1 MKNRFCR
8 MGKTVI
14 GAFLLLSIGG
24 ITYSCQ
30 DDYILDETRP
40 SFLGGSIYDE
50 LKSRNKFNYT
60 VRLIEDLGY
69 KEVMSKTGSK
79 TLFVAPDAAYEEFF
93 KNNQWGVHSYEQ
105 LTDAQKRILFN
116 GAQLNNAY
124 VIEMMGN
131 ADNGDK
137 NLALRQNSAA
147 AVVDSVR
154 WWRPEELPTNY
165 SQVEGEKHYWDRF
178 KGDKGKSILMA
189 TDDSEPMMTHFVEN
203 NMKEQRIKR
212 SDVAFIV
219 GDKEGWSE
227 SDPTRAYVFGNRVV
241 EQDVVCLNGYFHVLD
256 KVLVP
261 PSSMAEEIRS
271 NGSTN
276 IFSHI
281 LDRFSAPYYDATLTE
296 NYKALHN
303 NSVDSIFEKRYF
315 AINTKSGRLIT
326 GPDRVVN
333 NDFPLLTY
341 DPGWNSYKPEG
352 GTEKEKD
359 MGVMFVPSD
368 KALEDYFLR
377 GAGKVLIERYGLKG
391 VEVNEANLMKHI
403 DQIPLDIVQPL
414 VNNLMKPSFNE
425 SVPSKYLTIMNDAR
439 DPMFPLRDYPSEAAY
454 KSVIDKT
461 VLANNGVVYVMNRV
475 VSPADYASVLAP
487 ALYSSNTQVVRTVVR
502 ADDSFVQ
509 GSDYAKAPL
518 QQYFSTYLKAMQ
530 SRFSFFVPTDEGL
543 KNYGYIDPSS
553 MVRNRQV
560 YYRWEPTNTRGAGSG
575 VKTLGIRQLA
585 YRLNLK
591 TGPQAKDPEERNY
604 HHEGHVTID
613 QGPGYIKKKLLIEMV
628 NHHIVVHGDKDAD
641 GLDGSRKYLLSREGA
656 PIIVEH
662 KGNETILMGGLAEQ
676 LQPLLQNQNEN
687 YRSKVIAVYDQT
699 RKTNGYGNGMTYLI
713 DRPLQA
719 TTRTAHYILRNNP
732 NYSEFLKLCEGLT
745 TNVLDKA
752 GLYDSLK
759 AKKLDDAAGKE
770 REKIALKYYIFV
782 AGNKAGQVFNAGSK
796 DDKLVRFFNNY
807 RYTIYAPTNEAV
819 KAEVTKGLPT
829 WETIEKYLTDNLQA
843 EVKLADDKSNQ
854 KEVDAVNKHNSEIKI
869 KAQAMITTLVNFL
882 KYHFQ
887 DESVF
892 VDGVSNSQKYST
904 SSVNNETKVYMKLD
918 VTQTSN
924 SIVLKDESGQTIPV
938 VAPYN
943 QLVRDAN
950 FDRESAPQYIRSS
963 SYAVVHTIGK
973 ALLFDKSL
981 SAGYARKWSSVKQA
995 KAFLSK
1001 FSIKE

>member
-8 MGKTVI
+8 MGKTMI

-178 KGDKGKSILMA
+178 KGEKGKSILMA

-543 KNYGYIDPSS
+543 KNYGYIDPAS

-918 VTQTSN
+918 VTQTPN

>member
-8 MGKTVI
+8 MGKTMI

-30 DDYILDETRP
+30 DDYKLDETRP

-50 LKSRNKFNYT
+50 LKGRNKFNYT

-93 KNNQWGVHSYEQ
+93 KNNKWGVSSYEQ

-154 WWRPEELPTNY
+154 LWRPEELPTNY

-189 TDDSEPMMTHFVEN
+189 TDDSEPMMTHFIEN
-203 NMKEQRIKR
+203 NMKEQRVRR

-219 GDKEGWSE
+219 GDKNGWNE
-227 SDPTRAYVFGNRVV
+227 SDPTRAYVFGNRVM

-271 NGSTN
+271 NGETN

-303 NSVDSIFEKRYF
+303 NSIDSIFEKRYF
-315 AINTKSGRLIT
+315 AINTKTGRLTT
-326 GPDRVVN
+326 GPDRIVN

-368 KALEDYFLR
+368 KALRDYFLR
-377 GAGKVLIERYGLKG
+377 GAGQVLLERYGLKDL
-391 VEVNEANLMKHI
+391 EVNEENLLKHI

-461 VLANNGVVYVMNRV
+461 LLANNGVVYVMNRV

-487 ALYSSNTQVVRTVVR
+487 ALYSSNTQIVRTVVR

-530 SRFSFFVPTDEGL
+530 SRFSFFVPTDDGL
-543 KNYGYIDPSS
+543 KNFGYIDPAS
-553 MVRNRQV
+553 MMRNRQI

-575 VKTLGIRQLA
+575 VKTLGVRQLA
-585 YRLNLK
+585 YRLNLN
-591 TGPQAKDPEERNY
+591 TGPQSKDQEERNY

-613 QGPGYIKKKLLIEMV
+613 QGVGYIKKKLLIEMV
-628 NHHIVVHGDKDAD
+628 NHHIVVHDNNDVQGINAE
-641 GLDGSRKYLLSREGA
+641 RKYFLSREGA
-656 PIIVEH
+656 PIMVTSTGKRG
-662 KGNETILMGGLAEQ
+662 KGTTLMGGLAEQ
-676 LQPLLQNQNEN
+676 LQGTGAAYQ
-687 YRSKVIAVYDQT
+687 STIIAEYDQT
-699 RKTNGYGNGMTYLI
+699 REKNGYGNGMTYLL

-719 TTRTAHYILRNNP
+719 TTHSAYQILTKNTD
-732 NYSEFLKLCEGLT
+732 YAEFMKLCDGLNT
-745 TNVLDKA
+745 DVLDKA

-770 REKIALKYYIFV
+770 REKVALKYYVFV
-782 AGNKAGQVFNAGSK
+782 AGNKAGQVFNAGTK

-819 KAEVTKGLPT
+819 KAEVGKGLPT
-829 WETIEKYLTDNLQA
+829 WEKIEKYLTDNLQA

-854 KEVDAVNKHNSEIKI
+854 KEVDAVNKHNDEVKI

-892 VDGVSNSQKYST
+892 VDNVTSKEEYST
-904 SSVNNETKVYMKLD
+904 SSVNNETKVYMKLN
-918 VTQTSN
+918 VSQTPN
-924 SIVLKDESGQTIPV
+924 SIVLKDESGQTVPV

-950 FDRESAPQYIRSS
+950 YDRETAPQYIRSS

>member
-8 MGKTVI
+8 MGKTMF

-241 EQDVVCLNGYFHVLD
+241 EQDVVCLNGYLHVLD

-543 KNYGYIDPSS
+543 KNYGYIDPAS

-918 VTQTSN
+918 VTQTPN
-924 SIVLKDESGQTIPV
+924 SIVLKDESGQTVPV

>member
-8 MGKTVI
+8 MGKTMF

-518 QQYFSTYLKAMQ
+518 QQCFSTYLKAMQ

-543 KNYGYIDPSS
+543 KNYGYIDPAS

-918 VTQTSN
+918 VTQTPN

>member
-8 MGKTVI
+8 MGKTMI

-543 KNYGYIDPSS
+543 KNYGYIDPAS

-752 GLYDSLK
+752 GLHDSLK

-918 VTQTSN
+918 VTQTPN

>member
-30 DDYILDETRP
+30 DDYTLDETRP

-487 ALYSSNTQVVRTVVR
+487 ALYSNNTQVVRTVVR

-543 KNYGYIDPSS
+543 KNYGYIDPAS

-918 VTQTSN
+918 VTQTPN

>member
-8 MGKTVI
+8 MGKTMI

-178 KGDKGKSILMA
+178 KGEKGKSILMA

-391 VEVNEANLMKHI
+391 VEVNETNLMKHI

-543 KNYGYIDPSS
+543 KNYGYIDPAS

-918 VTQTSN
+918 VTQTPN
-924 SIVLKDESGQTIPV
+924 SIVLKDESGHTIPV

>member
-8 MGKTVI
+8 MGKTMI

-261 PSSMAEEIRS
+261 PSSMAEEIRT

-543 KNYGYIDPSS
+543 KNYGYIDPAS

-641 GLDGSRKYLLSREGA
+641 GLGGSRKYLLSREGA

-854 KEVDAVNKHNSEIKI
+854 KEVDAVNNHNSEIKI

-918 VTQTSN
+918 VTQTPN

>member
-8 MGKTVI
+8 MGKTMI

-178 KGDKGKSILMA
+178 KGEKGKSILMA

-543 KNYGYIDPSS
+543 KNYGYIDPAS
-553 MVRNRQV
+553 MARSRQV

-575 VKTLGIRQLA
+575 VKTLGVRQLA

-918 VTQTSN
+918 VTQTPN

>member
-8 MGKTVI
+8 MGKTMI

-543 KNYGYIDPSS
+543 KNYGYIDPAS

-591 TGPQAKDPEERNY
+591 TGPQAKDPEERKY
-604 HHEGHVTID
+604 DHEGHVTID

-918 VTQTSN
+918 VTQTPN

>member
-8 MGKTVI
+8 MGKTMI

-261 PSSMAEEIRS
+261 PSSMAEEIRT

-543 KNYGYIDPSS
+543 KNYGYIDPAS

-918 VTQTSN
+918 VTQTPN

-981 SAGYARKWSSVKQA
+981 SAGYAHKWSSVKQA

>member
-8 MGKTVI
+8 MGKTMI

-261 PSSMAEEIRS
+261 PSSMAEEIRT

-377 GAGKVLIERYGLKG
+377 GAGHVLLERYGLKD
-391 VEVNEANLMKHI
+391 VEINEANLFKHI

-543 KNYGYIDPSS
+543 KNYGYIDPAS

-918 VTQTSN
+918 VTQTPN

>member
-8 MGKTVI
+8 MGKTMI

-261 PSSMAEEIRS
+261 PSSMAEEIRT

-543 KNYGYIDPSS
+543 KNYGYIDPAS

-560 YYRWEPTNTRGAGSG
+560 YYRWEPTNTREAGSG

-918 VTQTSN
+918 VTQTPN

>member
-8 MGKTVI
+8 MGKTMF

-261 PSSMAEEIRS
+261 PSSMAEEIRT

-543 KNYGYIDPSS
+543 KNYGYIDPAS

-918 VTQTSN
+918 VTQTPN

>member
-8 MGKTVI
+8 MGKTMI

-178 KGDKGKSILMA
+178 KGEKGKSILMA

-377 GAGKVLIERYGLKG
+377 GAGHVLLERYGLKD
-391 VEVNEANLMKHI
+391 VEINEANLFKHI

-543 KNYGYIDPSS
+543 KNYGYIDPAS

-918 VTQTSN
+918 VTQTPN

>member
-8 MGKTVI
+8 MGKTMI

-93 KNNQWGVHSYEQ
+93 KNNQWGVHSYKQ

-543 KNYGYIDPSS
+543 KNYGYIDPAS

-918 VTQTSN
+918 VTQTPN

>member
-8 MGKTVI
+8 MGKTMI

-30 DDYILDETRP
+30 DDYKLDETRP

-50 LKSRNKFNYT
+50 LKGRNKFNYT

-93 KNNQWGVHSYEQ
+93 KNNKWGVSSYEQ

-154 WWRPEELPTNY
+154 LWRPEELPTNY

-189 TDDSEPMMTHFVEN
+189 TDDSEPMMTHFIEN
-203 NMKEQRIKR
+203 NMKEQRVRR

-219 GDKEGWSE
+219 GDKNGWNE
-227 SDPTRAYVFGNRVV
+227 SDPTRAYVFGNRVM

-271 NGSTN
+271 NGETN

-303 NSVDSIFEKRYF
+303 NSIDSIFEKRYF
-315 AINTKSGRLIT
+315 AINTKTGRLTT
-326 GPDRVVN
+326 GPDRIVN

-368 KALEDYFLR
+368 KALRDYFLR
-377 GAGKVLIERYGLKG
+377 GAGQVLLERYGLKDL
-391 VEVNEANLMKHI
+391 EMNEENLLKHI

-461 VLANNGVVYVMNRV
+461 LLANNGVVYVMNRV

-487 ALYSSNTQVVRTVVR
+487 ALYSSNTQIVRTVVR

-530 SRFSFFVPTDEGL
+530 SRFSFFVPTDDGL
-543 KNYGYIDPSS
+543 KNFGYIDPAS
-553 MVRNRQV
+553 MMRNRQI

-575 VKTLGIRQLA
+575 VKTLGVRQLA
-585 YRLNLK
+585 YRLNLN
-591 TGPQAKDPEERNY
+591 TGPQTKDQEERNY

-613 QGPGYIKKKLLIEMV
+613 QGVGYIKKKLLIEMV
-628 NHHIVVHGDKDAD
+628 NHHIVVHDNNDVQGINAE
-641 GLDGSRKYLLSREGA
+641 RKYFLSREGA
-656 PIIVEH
+656 PIMVTSTGKRG
-662 KGNETILMGGLAEQ
+662 KGTTLMGGLAEQ
-676 LQPLLQNQNEN
+676 LQGTGAAYQSTITAE
-687 YRSKVIAVYDQT
+687 YDQT
-699 RKTNGYGNGMTYLI
+699 REKNGYGNGMTYLL

-719 TTRTAHYILRNNP
+719 TTHSAYQILTKNTD
-732 NYSEFLKLCEGLT
+732 YAEFMKLCDGLNT
-745 TNVLDKA
+745 DVLDKA

-770 REKIALKYYIFV
+770 REKVALKYYVFV
-782 AGNKAGQVFNAGSK
+782 AGNKAGQVFNAGTK

-819 KAEVTKGLPT
+819 KAEVDKGLPT
-829 WETIEKYLTDNLQA
+829 WEKIEKYLTDNLQA

-854 KEVDAVNKHNSEIKI
+854 KEVDAVNKHNDEVKI

-892 VDGVSNSQKYST
+892 VDNVTSKEEYST
-904 SSVNNETKVYMKLD
+904 SSVNNETKVYMKLN
-918 VTQTSN
+918 VSQTPN
-924 SIVLKDESGQTIPV
+924 SIVLKDESGQTVPV

-950 FDRESAPQYIRSS
+950 YDRETAPQYIRSS

>member
-8 MGKTVI
+8 MGKTMF

-543 KNYGYIDPSS
+543 KNYGYIDPAS

-918 VTQTSN
+918 VTQTPN
-924 SIVLKDESGQTIPV
+924 SIVLKDESGQTVPV

>member
-8 MGKTVI
+8 MGKTMI

-303 NSVDSIFEKRYF
+303 KSVDSIFEKRYF

-543 KNYGYIDPSS
+543 KNYGYIDPAS

-918 VTQTSN
+918 VTQTPN

>member
-8 MGKTVI
+8 MGKTMI

-30 DDYILDETRP
+30 DDYKLDETRP

-50 LKSRNKFNYT
+50 LKGRNKFNYT

-93 KNNQWGVHSYEQ
+93 KNNKWGVSSYEQ

-154 WWRPEELPTNY
+154 LWRPEELPTNY

-189 TDDSEPMMTHFVEN
+189 TDDSEPMMTHFIEN
-203 NMKEQRIKR
+203 NMKEQRVRR

-219 GDKEGWSE
+219 GDKNGWNE
-227 SDPTRAYVFGNRVV
+227 SDPTRAYVFGNRVM

-271 NGSTN
+271 NGETN

-303 NSVDSIFEKRYF
+303 NNVDSIFEKRYF
-315 AINTKSGRLIT
+315 AINTKTGRLTT
-326 GPDRVVN
+326 GPDRIVN

-368 KALEDYFLR
+368 KALRDYFLR
-377 GAGKVLIERYGLKG
+377 GAGQVLLERYGLKDL
-391 VEVNEANLMKHI
+391 EVNEENLLKHI

-461 VLANNGVVYVMNRV
+461 LLANNGVVYVMNRV

-487 ALYSSNTQVVRTVVR
+487 ALYSSNTQIVRTVVR

-530 SRFSFFVPTDEGL
+530 SRFSFFVPTDDGL
-543 KNYGYIDPSS
+543 KNFGYIDPAS
-553 MVRNRQV
+553 MMRNRQI

-575 VKTLGIRQLA
+575 VKTLGVRQLA
-585 YRLNLK
+585 YRLNLN
-591 TGPQAKDPEERNY
+591 TGPQSKDQEERNY

-613 QGPGYIKKKLLIEMV
+613 QGVGYIKKKLLIEMV
-628 NHHIVVHGDKDAD
+628 NHHIVVHDNNDVQGINAE
-641 GLDGSRKYLLSREGA
+641 RKYFLSREGA
-656 PIIVEH
+656 PIMVTSTGKRG
-662 KGNETILMGGLAEQ
+662 KGTTLMGGLAEQ
-676 LQPLLQNQNEN
+676 LQGTGAAYQSTITAE
-687 YRSKVIAVYDQT
+687 YDQT
-699 RKTNGYGNGMTYLI
+699 REKNGYGNGMTYLL

-719 TTRTAHYILRNNP
+719 TTHSAYQILTKNTD
-732 NYSEFLKLCEGLT
+732 YAEFMKLCDGLNT
-745 TNVLDKA
+745 DVLDKA

-770 REKIALKYYIFV
+770 REKVALKYYVFV
-782 AGNKAGQVFNAGSK
+782 AGNKAGQVFNAGTK

-819 KAEVTKGLPT
+819 KAEVDKGLPT
-829 WETIEKYLTDNLQA
+829 WEKIEKYLTDNLQA

-854 KEVDAVNKHNSEIKI
+854 KEVDAVNKHNDEVKI

-892 VDGVSNSQKYST
+892 VDNVTSKEEYST
-904 SSVNNETKVYMKLD
+904 SSVNNETKVYMKLN
-918 VTQTSN
+918 VSQTPN
-924 SIVLKDESGQTIPV
+924 SIVLKDESGQTVPV

-950 FDRESAPQYIRSS
+950 YDRETAPQYIRSS

>member
-8 MGKTVI
+8 MGKTMI

-543 KNYGYIDPSS
+543 KNYGYIDPAS

-918 VTQTSN
+918 VTQTPN

-981 SAGYARKWSSVKQA
+981 SAGYARKWSSVKKA

>member
-8 MGKTVI
+8 MGKTMI

-391 VEVNEANLMKHI
+391 VEVNETNLMKHI

-543 KNYGYIDPSS
+543 KNYGYIDPAS

-719 TTRTAHYILRNNP
+719 TTRTAHYILRNNS

-819 KAEVTKGLPT
+819 KAEVAKGLPT

-918 VTQTSN
+918 VTQTPN

-981 SAGYARKWSSVKQA
+981 SAGYARKWNSVKQA

>member
-8 MGKTVI
+8 MGKTMI

-30 DDYILDETRP
+30 DDYKLDETRP

-50 LKSRNKFNYT
+50 LKGRNKFNYT

-93 KNNQWGVHSYEQ
+93 KNNKWGVSSYEQ

-154 WWRPEELPTNY
+154 LWRPEELPTNY

-189 TDDSEPMMTHFVEN
+189 TDDSEPMMTHFIEN
-203 NMKEQRIKR
+203 NMKEQRVRR

-219 GDKEGWSE
+219 GDKNGWNE
-227 SDPTRAYVFGNRVV
+227 SDPTRAYVFGNRVM

-271 NGSTN
+271 NGETN

-303 NSVDSIFEKRYF
+303 NSIDSIFEKRYF
-315 AINTKSGRLIT
+315 AINTKTGRLTT
-326 GPDRVVN
+326 GPDRIVN

-368 KALEDYFLR
+368 KALRDYFLR
-377 GAGKVLIERYGLKG
+377 GAGQVLLERYGLKDL
-391 VEVNEANLMKHI
+391 EVNEENLLKHI

-461 VLANNGVVYVMNRV
+461 LLANNGVVYVMNRV

-487 ALYSSNTQVVRTVVR
+487 ALYSSNTQIVRTVVR

-530 SRFSFFVPTDEGL
+530 SRFSFFVPTDDGL
-543 KNYGYIDPSS
+543 KNFGYIDPAS
-553 MVRNRQV
+553 MMRNRQI

-575 VKTLGIRQLA
+575 VKTLGVRQLA
-585 YRLNLK
+585 YRLNLN
-591 TGPQAKDPEERNY
+591 TGPQTKDQEERNY

-613 QGPGYIKKKLLIEMV
+613 HGVGYIKKKLLIEMV
-628 NHHIVVHGDKDAD
+628 NHHIVVHDNNDVQGINAD
-641 GLDGSRKYLLSREGA
+641 RKYFLSREGA
-656 PIIVEH
+656 PIMVTSTGKRG
-662 KGNETILMGGLAEQ
+662 KGTTLMGGLAEQ
-676 LQPLLQNQNEN
+676 LQGTGAAYQSTITAE
-687 YRSKVIAVYDQT
+687 YDQT
-699 RKTNGYGNGMTYLI
+699 REKNGYGNGMTYLL

-719 TTRTAHYILRNNP
+719 TTHSAYQILTKNTD
-732 NYSEFLKLCEGLT
+732 YAEFMKLCDGLNT
-745 TNVLDKA
+745 DVLDKA

-770 REKIALKYYIFV
+770 REKVALKYYVFV
-782 AGNKAGQVFNAGSK
+782 AGNKAGQVFNAGTK

-819 KAEVTKGLPT
+819 KAEVDKGLPT
-829 WETIEKYLTDNLQA
+829 WEKIEKYLTDNLQA

-854 KEVDAVNKHNSEIKI
+854 KEVDAVNKHNDEVKI

-892 VDGVSNSQKYST
+892 VDNVTSKEEYST
-904 SSVNNETKVYMKLD
+904 SSVNNETKVYMKLN
-918 VTQTSN
+918 VSQTPN
-924 SIVLKDESGQTIPV
+924 SIVLKDESGQTVPV

-950 FDRESAPQYIRSS
+950 YDRETAPQYIRSS

>member
-8 MGKTVI
+8 MGKTMI

-261 PSSMAEEIRS
+261 PSSMAEEIRT

-543 KNYGYIDPSS
+543 KNYGYIDPAS

-829 WETIEKYLTDNLQA
+829 WETIEKYLTDNLQT

-918 VTQTSN
+918 VTQTPN

>member
-8 MGKTVI
+8 MGKTMI

-414 VNNLMKPSFNE
+414 VNNLMKPSFYE

-487 ALYSSNTQVVRTVVR
+487 ALYSNNTQVVRTVVR

-543 KNYGYIDPSS
+543 KNYGYIDPAS

-918 VTQTSN
+918 VTQTPN

>member
-8 MGKTVI
+8 MGKTMI

-543 KNYGYIDPSS
+543 KNYGYIDPAS

-918 VTQTSN
+918 VTQTPN

-981 SAGYARKWSSVKQA
+981 YAGYARKWSSVKQA

>member
-8 MGKTVI
+8 MGKTMF

-543 KNYGYIDPSS
+543 KNYGYIDPAS

-719 TTRTAHYILRNNP
+719 TTRTAHYILRNNT

-892 VDGVSNSQKYST
+892 VDGVSSSQKYST

-918 VTQTSN
+918 VTQTPN

>member
-8 MGKTVI
+8 MGKTMI

-261 PSSMAEEIRS
+261 PSSMAEEIRT

-281 LDRFSAPYYDATLTE
+281 FSAPYYDATLTE

-543 KNYGYIDPSS
+543 KNYGYIDPAS

-918 VTQTSN
+918 VTQTPN

>member
-8 MGKTVI
+8 MGKTMF

-154 WWRPEELPTNY
+154 WWRQEELPTNY

-543 KNYGYIDPSS
+543 KNYGYIDPAS

-719 TTRTAHYILRNNP
+719 TTRTTHYILRNNP

-918 VTQTSN
+918 VTQTPN
-924 SIVLKDESGQTIPV
+924 SIVLKDESGQTVPV

>member
-8 MGKTVI
+8 MGKTMI

-241 EQDVVCLNGYFHVLD
+241 EQDVVCLNGYLHVLD

-543 KNYGYIDPSS
+543 KNYGYIDPAS

-918 VTQTSN
+918 VTQTPN
-924 SIVLKDESGQTIPV
+924 SIVLKDESGQTVPV

>member
-8 MGKTVI
+8 MGKTMI

-543 KNYGYIDPSS
+543 KNYGYIDPAS

-713 DRPLQA
+713 DCPLQA

-918 VTQTSN
+918 VTQTPN

>member
-8 MGKTVI
+8 MGKTMI

-543 KNYGYIDPSS
+543 KNYGYIDPAS

-918 VTQTSN
+918 VTQTPN
-924 SIVLKDESGQTIPV
+924 SIVLKDESGQTVPV

>member
-8 MGKTVI
+8 MGKTMI

-261 PSSMAEEIRS
+261 PSSMAEEIRT

-543 KNYGYIDPSS
+543 KNYGYIDPAS

-662 KGNETILMGGLAEQ
+662 KGNETMMGGLAEQ

-918 VTQTSN
+918 VTQTPN

>member
-8 MGKTVI
+8 MGKTMI

-93 KNNQWGVHSYEQ
+93 KNNHWGVHSYEQ

-261 PSSMAEEIRS
+261 PSSMAEEIRT

-377 GAGKVLIERYGLKG
+377 GAGKVLIERYGLKD
-391 VEVNEANLMKHI
+391 VEINEANLFKHI

-543 KNYGYIDPSS
+543 KNYGYIDPAS

-918 VTQTSN
+918 VTQTPN

>member
-8 MGKTVI
+8 MGKTMI

-261 PSSMAEEIRS
+261 PSSMAEEIRT

-543 KNYGYIDPSS
+543 KNYGYIDPAS

-719 TTRTAHYILRNNP
+719 TTRTAHYILRINP

-918 VTQTSN
+918 VTQTPN

>member
-30 DDYILDETRP
+30 DDYTLDETRP

-93 KNNQWGVHSYEQ
+93 KNNKWGVSSYEN
-105 LTDAQKRILFN
+105 LSDAQKRILFN

-178 KGDKGKSILMA
+178 KGEKGKSILMA
-189 TDDSEPMMTHFVEN
+189 TDDSEPMMTHFIEN
-203 NMKEQRIKR
+203 NMKEQRILR

-219 GDKEGWSE
+219 GDKNGWSE
-227 SDPTRAYVFGNRVV
+227 SDPSRAYVFANRVI

-315 AINTKSGRLIT
+315 AINTKTGRLTT

-543 KNYGYIDPSS
+543 KNYGYIDPAS

-854 KEVDAVNKHNSEIKI
+854 KEVDAVNNHNSEIKI

-918 VTQTSN
+918 VTQTPN

>member
-8 MGKTVI
+8 MGKTMI

-377 GAGKVLIERYGLKG
+377 GAGKVLIERYGLNG

-543 KNYGYIDPSS
+543 KNYGYIDPAS

-829 WETIEKYLTDNLQA
+829 WETIEKYLTDNLQT

-918 VTQTSN
+918 VTQTPN

>member
-8 MGKTVI
+8 MGKTMI

-461 VLANNGVVYVMNRV
+461 VLANNGVVYVMNRL

-543 KNYGYIDPSS
+543 KNYGYIDPAS

-918 VTQTSN
+918 VTQTPN

>member
-8 MGKTVI
+8 MGKTMI

-30 DDYILDETRP
+30 DDYKLDETRP

-50 LKSRNKFNYT
+50 LKGRNKFNYT

-93 KNNQWGVHSYEQ
+93 KNNKWGVSSYEQ

-154 WWRPEELPTNY
+154 LWRPEELPTNY

-189 TDDSEPMMTHFVEN
+189 TDDSEPMMTHFIEN
-203 NMKEQRIKR
+203 NMKEQRVRR

-219 GDKEGWSE
+219 GDKNGWNE
-227 SDPTRAYVFGNRVV
+227 SDPTRAYVFGNRVM

-271 NGSTN
+271 NGETN

-303 NSVDSIFEKRYF
+303 NSIDSIFEKRYF
-315 AINTKSGRLIT
+315 AINTKTGRLTT
-326 GPDRVVN
+326 GPDRIVN

-368 KALEDYFLR
+368 KALRDYFLR
-377 GAGKVLIERYGLKG
+377 GAGQVLLERYGLKDL
-391 VEVNEANLMKHI
+391 EVNEENLLKHI

-461 VLANNGVVYVMNRV
+461 LLANNGVVYVMNRV

-487 ALYSSNTQVVRTVVR
+487 ALYSSNTQIVRTVVR

-530 SRFSFFVPTDEGL
+530 SRFSFFVPTDDGL
-543 KNYGYIDPSS
+543 KNFGYIDPAS
-553 MVRNRQV
+553 MMRNRQI

-575 VKTLGIRQLA
+575 VKTLGVRQLA
-585 YRLNLK
+585 YRLNLN
-591 TGPQAKDPEERNY
+591 TGPQTKDQEERNY

-613 QGPGYIKKKLLIEMV
+613 QGVGYIKKKLLIEMV
-628 NHHIVVHGDKDAD
+628 NHHIVVHDNNDVQGINAE
-641 GLDGSRKYLLSREGA
+641 RKYFLSREGA
-656 PIIVEH
+656 PIMVTSTGKRG
-662 KGNETILMGGLAEQ
+662 KGTTLMGGLAEQ
-676 LQPLLQNQNEN
+676 LQGTGAAYQSTITAE
-687 YRSKVIAVYDQT
+687 YDQT
-699 RKTNGYGNGMTYLI
+699 REKNGYGNGMTYLL

-719 TTRTAHYILRNNP
+719 TTHSAYQILTKNTD
-732 NYSEFLKLCEGLT
+732 YAEFMKLCDGLNT
-745 TNVLDKA
+745 DVLDKA

-770 REKIALKYYIFV
+770 REKVALKYYVFV
-782 AGNKAGQVFNAGSK
+782 AGNKAGQVFNAGTK

-819 KAEVTKGLPT
+819 KAEVDKGLPT
-829 WETIEKYLTDNLQA
+829 WEKIEKYLTDNLQA

-854 KEVDAVNKHNSEIKI
+854 KEVDAVNKHNDEVKI

-892 VDGVSNSQKYST
+892 VDNVTSKEEYST
-904 SSVNNETKVYMKLD
+904 SSVNNETKVYMKLN
-918 VTQTSN
+918 VSQTPN
-924 SIVLKDESGQTIPV
+924 SIVLKDESGQTVPV

-950 FDRESAPQYIRSS
+950 YDRETAPQYIRSS

>member
-8 MGKTVI
+8 MGKTMF

-543 KNYGYIDPSS
+543 KNYGYIDPAS

-829 WETIEKYLTDNLQA
+829 WETIEKYLTDNLQT

-918 VTQTSN
+918 VTQTPN